1 MPKDSD
7 RFPNSVYGVG
17 GEPDSRFTLA
27 NERTFLTWI
36 QTSLAIIASGVAI
49 EELQVGDNPA
59 LRTIGSILMILGGAL
74 LAIYSFARWRK
85 SERAMRL
92 KLPMPS
98 LGIGFVLSIVTAA
111 AALFVVLLILF

>member
-1 MPKDSD
+1 MTEDSK
-7 RFPNSVYGVG
+7 RFPRSVYGVG
-17 GEPDSRFTLA
+17 NEPDSRFTLA

-59 LRTIGSILMILGGAL
+59 LRTIVSILMILGGAF
-74 LAIYSFARWRK
+74 LATYSYARWK
-85 SERAMRL
+85 KNERAMRL

-98 LGIGFVLSIVTAA
+98 LGIGLVLSTITAV
-111 AALFVVLLILF
+111 AALFVSLLVLF

>member
-1 MPKDSD
+1 MPEDSK
-7 RFPNSVYGVG
+7 RFPKSVYGVG
-17 GEPDSRFTLA
+17 QEPDPRFTLA

-49 EELQVGDNPA
+49 EELQVGNDPG
-59 LRTIGSILMILGGAL
+59 LRILGSILMIIGGAF
-74 LAIYSFARWRK
+74 LAMYSYARWKK

-98 LGIGFVLSIVTAA
+98 LGIGFVLSTITAVA
-111 AALFVVLLILF
+111 GLFVILLIVI